1 MFTSKNFKYVVVKFP
16 MKMKKNIQQKLSKFA
31 QTLQILNDTFKP
43 TVVLKFSRIKVLL
56 ALPIFLYGIEI
67 ITLIKRDKNDLHQL
81 R

>member
-1 MFTSKNFKYVVVKFP
+1 
-16 MKMKKNIQQKLSKFA
+16 MKKNIQQKLSKFA